1 MRRVRRLAGIGL
13 GCVLLLWSG
22 AAVPMSPVGEY
33 ELKAV
38 LLFKIAKFVRWP
50 ESAFA
55 SRSEPLQVC
64 VIGVDPFGTLLD
76 AIEGQSVQSHPVSVR
91 RYAEAGAGTAGCH
104 VAFLAGSSA
113 EALGPGLRALAG
125 HPVLT
130 VGDVAD
136 FARVGGVVGMRTSA
150 GKLRFEVNTAAAAA
164 HSLEISAQ
172 LLQLAT
178 LVTGREE
185 RP

>member
-1 MRRVRRLAGIGL
+1 MRRASRLAACGL
-13 GCVLLLWSG
+13 GLVLLGWSG
-22 AAVPMSPVGEY
+22 AVLPTSPVGEY

-55 SRSEPLQVC
+55 SRSDPLQVC
-64 VIGVDPFGTLLD
+64 VIGVDPFGSLLD
-76 AIEGQSVQSHPVSVR
+76 AIEGQSVQAHPVVVH
-91 RYAEAGAGTAGCH
+91 RYPEAGAGAAGCH
-104 VAFLAGSSA
+104 VAFLAGSRA
-113 EALGPGLRALAG
+113 DALGPGLRALAG
-125 HPVLT
+125 RPVLT
-130 VGDVAD
+130 VGDATD
-136 FARVGGVVGMRTSA
+136 FAAAGGVVGMRTDA

-164 HSLEISAQ
+164 HGLEISAQ

-178 LVTGREE
+178 LVGGREA